1 MKPIHQRIIAILL
14 LATPGVI
21 GIYGWTV
28 IRDVVFNTFAGQSFD
43 WLAFLGGSACLVF
56 ALFIIGGFIFHRDR
70 KNKRIDP
77 RLTNRNK
84 KKEDSIES

>member
-1 MKPIHQRIIAILL
+1 MKPIHQRILAILL
-14 LATPGVI
+14 LAVPGVI

-28 IRDVVFNTFAGQSFD
+28 IRDVVFHTFAGQSFD
-43 WLAFLGGSACLVF
+43 WLTFLGGSACLLF

-77 RLTNRNK
+77 RLTNHTK